1 MYTTAPESA
10 SRVSVLIRLPGT
22 SGTFM
27 TRFFPRKR
35 AIPAPPRKRLR
46 SMGAALLI
54 VLIGFGVATV
64 HWLVMP
70 QQGMPSHVD
79 AIVMLNGPGDRLD
92 TALNLAWAHRAP
104 VIVISR
110 GSRYWG
116 HGSVCAPKIPRVRVI
131 CFDPSPPTTRGEA
144 EFAGRLAMRYHWSSI
159 VLVAVPPQD
168 TVARLRVGSC
178 FGGKIYVINA
188 PLPAAQ
194 WPYEIVHEWGSTLK
208 AFFTQRSC

>member
-1 MYTTAPESA
+1 M
-10 SRVSVLIRLPGT
+10 V
-22 SGTFM
+22 
-27 TRFFPRKR
+27 
-35 AIPAPPRKRLR
+35 
-46 SMGAALLI
+46 AALLTI
-54 VLIGFGVATV
+54 LAGFSVATA

-116 HGSVCAPKIPRVRVI
+116 HGSVCAPKIPRVTVI
-131 CFDPSPPTTRGEA
+131 CFDPNPPTTRGEA
-144 EFAGRLAMRYHWSSI
+144 EFTGRLATRYHWRSI
-159 VLVAVPPQD
+159 VLVAVAPQD

-178 FGGKIYVINA
+178 FSGKIYVINA
-188 PLPAAQ
+188 SLPASQ
-194 WPYEIVHEWGSTLK
+194 WPHEIIHEWASTLK
-208 AFFTQRSC
+208 ALVQRSC

>member
-1 MYTTAPESA
+1 M
-10 SRVSVLIRLPGT
+10 T
-22 SGTFM
+22 SF
-27 TRFFPRKR
+27 FFPRKR
-35 AIPAPPRKRLR
+35 PTPTPRRKRLR
-46 SMGAALLI
+46 SIVAALLI
-54 VLIGFGVATV
+54 VVLGFGAATV

-70 QQGMPSHVD
+70 RQGIPSHVD
-79 AIVMLNGPGDRLD
+79 AIVMLNGPGDRLE

-116 HGSVCAPKIPRVRVI
+116 HGSVCAPKIPRVTVI

-144 EFAGRLAMRYHWSSI
+144 EFAGRLARRYHWRSI
-159 VLVAVPPQD
+159 ALVAVASQD

-178 FGGKIYVINA
+178 FSGKIYVINA
-188 PLPAAQ
+188 SLPASQ

>member
-1 MYTTAPESA
+1 
-10 SRVSVLIRLPGT
+10 
-22 SGTFM
+22 M
-27 TRFFPRKR
+27 TRFFPRRR

-46 SMGAALLI
+46 SMIAALLI
-54 VLIGFGVATV
+54 VLLGFGVATV
-64 HWLVMP
+64 HWFVMP

-79 AIVMLNGPGDRLD
+79 AIVMLNGPGDRLE

-116 HGSVCAPKIPRVRVI
+116 HGSVCAPKIPRVTVI

-144 EFAGRLAMRYHWSSI
+144 EFTGRLARRYHWRSI
-159 VLVAVPPQD
+159 ALVAVAPQD

-178 FGGKIYVINA
+178 FSGKIYVINA
-188 PLPAAQ
+188 ALPASQ

-208 AFFTQRSC
+208 ALFTQRSC

>member
-1 MYTTAPESA
+1 MTSLLR
-10 SRVSVLIRLPGT
+10 SRRAVAVPL
-22 SGTFM
+22 
-27 TRFFPRKR
+27 RKR
-35 AIPAPPRKRLR
+35 WR
-46 SMGAALLI
+46 SVIVALVIILA
-54 VLIGFGVATV
+54 GFSAATV

-79 AIVMLNGPGDRLD
+79 AIVMLNGPGDRLE

-116 HGSVCAPKIPRVRVI
+116 RGSVCAPKIPRVTVI

-144 EFAGRLAMRYHWSSI
+144 EFAGRLAKRFHWHSI
-159 VLVAVPPQD
+159 VLVAVAPQD

-178 FGGKIYVINA
+178 FSGKIYVINA
-188 PLPAAQ
+188 SLPASQ
-194 WPYEIVHEWGSTLK
+194 WPNEIVHEWESTLK
-208 AFFTQRSC
+208 AFLTQRTC